1 MAEAIFIT
9 GTDTGV
15 GKTMVSGMLARALLE
30 EGQNVIT
37 QKWIQ
42 TGSDTFSDDI
52 DTHLELMKRKREDIE
67 GCMQDVAPYVLSFPS
82 SPHLAAEI
90 EKTSIDAEKIKN
102 SFLRLKSKFD
112 FVVVEGSGGLK
123 VPISDKTLMVDIVD
137 DLKIPT
143 IIVAENKLGA
153 INQTLLTVDALKERN
168 MPILGI
174 IFNRL
179 SEGMWDE
186 IVLKDNK
193 SIVERISQVEVLG
206 ELGFSRNFDFLYE
219 GFRRIAVRILEKVKS

>member
-193 SIVERISQVEVLG
+193 SIVERISQVQVLG